1 MHVPEPIALLISSG
15 PAGRPPGS
23 QRVYRCR
30 AIPRSCSGTQAVA
43 DPRVIMV
50 AMMVAVSIDS
60 LLSTERPLRRD
71 LQPKFD
77 RACVAVRRAGG
88 HTHLGI
94 LPVRC
99 RSIPTKWADAALPLK
114 GKAEFLMSLKDE
126 RKAEHACAA
135 QVLVVDDHPPM
146 WKD

>member
-1 MHVPEPIALLISSG
+1 VPEPIALLISSG
-15 PAGRPPGS
+15 PVGRPPGS
-23 QRVYRCR
+23 QRVCRCW
-30 AIPRSCSGTQAVA
+30 AIPRLCLGTRAVA
-43 DPRVIMV
+43 DAGVIIV
-50 AMMVAVSIDS
+50 AMMAAVSIDS
-60 LLSTERPLRRD
+60 LLSTKRPLRRH

-99 RSIPTKWADAALPLK
+99 RSIPTEWAHAAPLLK
-114 GKAEFLMSLKDE
+114 GKAEFLMSSKDE